1 MKKNLKNIFND
12 LSSSPQYL
20 FASVF
25 YSLIIIVSK
34 VKSATFVLHDFK
46 GRSISVATADNYDVT
61 ARVNLYFHCLILF
74 IILILIFSLLQVFIK
89 KKILESEINVLK
101 YTSLIGIIFIALQVL
116 NLKIDETL
124 NLIFC
129 VHIILLIKIIFRNS
143 LKLSDNSNKVKDYEL
158 MAFAITI
165 SFSLFFL
172 YKEFVFILKLQHVLN
187 LFNFLIISG
196 SLIICTTYFLLNKL
210 KDRKNLMLLILKIC
224 APLILIPLIS
234 VISNEVYFTL
244 NNKGIFFIKNAYIYL
259 TLISFLFFT
268 VLLKFRKNKK
278 NVDFK
283 FASISKIL
291 GNYYFPFFILSL
303 IAFFNY
309 TNFIDTPHDMFE
321 LANKSLAVQQFYE
334 FGKIPFINSFNS
346 HTLSEIFFPFI
357 YTFINGFKGFS
368 FLAYNFVYPVI
379 SYLLVYFIIKNLTK
393 NIYIALF
400 FSLFFPFTE
409 TLLPSYFNIIIL
421 GIWIICRVV
430 KNQTTWNYLLFLF
443 CLLFL
448 IIWRI
453 DIGVGVI
460 LAAIVSIVFVLINFK
475 NEIHFKHNYFLKAFL
490 YFSTLIIMIFSII
503 LFYTHG
509 EIIYKIKEVI
519 SYINSFQT
527 YGIKELTYNEDSSY
541 FAQYFIFPAIILSLL
556 IYLIVFS
563 KWISFHN
570 NLHRNTFIIFVFL
583 SVFYLMNF
591 QRGLVRHSFVEQWD
605 TALSSYAF
613 FIISGSV
620 YIFFKK
626 NSSLNKFVLFVVL
639 SSLIIFSFKFP
650 KDSID
655 NNNPYQLII
664 EKTKNFSNFE
674 SSHSKIERVNSDD
687 KYSDSTYVEICKF
700 FQATLKNDETF
711 IDFSNNP
718 MLYFYSHKENPDYFN
733 QSLICNHNEYL
744 QKCFLKNIS
753 KYKIPYVVFSKC
765 PEIWFDNVDGISN
778 TIRHYRIAEYI
789 FTHYKPFIILNN
801 YCIWKEKNSSHSE
814 DTTLIKN
821 EFKKDDY
828 STRFIEMKN
837 LKYIPYIWGKYD
849 ETFLSNKI
857 LIDTKISETNETIN
871 SNCEKRFFFK
881 PIIDKTS
888 GNYLH
893 LKCNSL
899 SSNPVEVIVQYGKD
913 GEKKGSFSF
922 SLVENSSPNNYLI
935 RISSQYNWIAN
946 ENNWISIYPI
956 NNDISIDNISILKGD

>member
-1 MKKNLKNIFND
+1 MKKKLKNIFSD
-12 LSSSPQYL
+12 LSFSPQYL

-34 VKSATFVLHDFK
+34 IKSATFVLHDFK
-46 GRSISVATADNYDVT
+46 ERSISVATANNYDIT
-61 ARVNLYFHCLILF
+61 SRVNLYFHCIILF
-74 IILILIFSLLQVFIK
+74 ITLVFIFSLLQVFIK
-89 KKILESEINVLK
+89 KKISESEINVLK
-101 YTSLIGIIFIALQVL
+101 YTSLIGIIFIVFQAL
-116 NLKIDETL
+116 NLKVDETL

-129 VHIILLIKIIFRNS
+129 VHIILLIKILFCKS
-143 LKLSDNSNKVKDYEL
+143 LKLSDLSDKVKDYEL
-158 MAFAITI
+158 MAFAISI

-172 YKEFVFILKLQHVLN
+172 YKEFISIFKLHYFLN
-187 LFNFLIISG
+187 LLNFIIISSSIIVCLTNFL
-196 SLIICTTYFLLNKL
+196 LYKL
-210 KDRKNLMLLILKIC
+210 KNRENIILSILKIC
-224 APLILIPLIS
+224 APIILIPLITI
-234 VISNEVYFTL
+234 ISNEVYFSL

-268 VLLKFRKNKK
+268 VFLKYRKYRK

-357 YTFINGFKGFS
+357 YTFVNGFNGFS

-379 SYLLVYFIIKNLTK
+379 SYLLVYFIIKKLTK

-421 GIWIICRVV
+421 AIWIICRVV
-430 KNQTTWNYLLFLF
+430 KNQTTWNYFLFLF
-443 CLLFL
+443 CLMFL

-460 LAAIVSIVFVLINFK
+460 LAATVSIVFVLINFK
-475 NEIHFKHNYFLKAFL
+475 NKIHFKYKYFLKAFL
-490 YFSTLIIMIFSII
+490 YFLLLIVLLFSII

-509 EIIYKIKEVI
+509 DIIYKIKEVI

-541 FAQYFIFPAIILSLL
+541 FAQYFIFPAFILSLL

-563 KWISFHN
+563 KWISIHN
-570 NLHRNTFIIFVFL
+570 NLHRNTFIIFVFF
-583 SVFYLMNF
+583 SIFYLMNF

-620 YIFFKK
+620 YVFFNKY
-626 NSSLNKFVLFVVL
+626 NSLNKFILFIVI

-664 EKTKNFSNFE
+664 EKTKNLANFE
-674 SSHSKIERVNSDD
+674 SSYNKIERVNSDD
-687 KYSDSTYVEICKF
+687 KYSDSTYVEVCKF
-700 FQATLKNDETF
+700 FQASLKNDETF

-744 QKCFLKNIS
+744 QECFLKNIS

-765 PEIWFDNVDGISN
+765 PETWFDNVDGIPN

-789 FTHYKPFIILNN
+789 FAHYKPFIILNN
-801 YCIWKEKNSSHSE
+801 YCIWEEKNSSHLS

-837 LKYIPYIWGKYD
+837 LKFIPYIWGKYD
-849 ETFLSNKI
+849 ESFLSNKI
-857 LIDTKISETNETIN
+857 LIDTKISEKNETIN

-888 GNYLH
+888 GNYLMI
-893 LKCNSL
+893 KCNSL
-899 SSNPVEVIVQYGKD
+899 SSNQVEVIVQYGKD
-913 GEKKGSFSF
+913 EEKKGSFTF
-922 SLVENSSPNNYLI
+922 SLVENNSPNNYLI